1 MDNSKMNEKIE
12 IFQNFLE
19 DSDVEIDRLN
29 KLKKKKKISDSE
41 RNYHIKNIDFYKKMR
56 KSAISAMKINED
68 IMAEKQQI
76 IKGQQYKRNSL

>member
-1 MDNSKMNEKIE
+1 MDNSKINEKIE

-19 DSDVEIDRLN
+19 DSGVEIDRLN

-41 RNYHIKNIDFYKKMR
+41 RNSHIKNIEFYRKMR
-56 KSAISAMKINED
+56 KSAICALKINEN
-68 IMAEKQQI
+68 IMAEKHQI